1 MNAFSQLNGQA
12 SLPHGGRSG
21 LSAGWSGEAF
31 SQLNAF
37 DFFGDST
44 QKTRP
49 LWAWAF
55 SQLNAPRDSALVFG
69 RSPVFA
75 AAPFSQLN
83 GHAAQVPGGQASPRI
98 GRVGSAF
105 SQLNAFDFF
114 EFLGKKTQSHQVRA
128 FSQLNGRLSLS
139 RGERGRSQ
147 ADESAGAFS
156 QLNAWAACG
165 RAKHAAKHSTS
176 AVTQG
181 SRVFSQLNARGHAPL
196 GQARKNVFARA
207 AFSQLNALG
216 LVASSTCC
224 SAHRSRPNPVP
235 HRPDFRGLKPRAYL
249 HTTHE
254 PRTTRGS
261 VHLEPGIW
269 RNRMK

>member
-12 SLPHGGRSG
+12 SLPHGGQAK
-21 LSAGWSGEAF
+21 LSVDWPGAAF

-55 SQLNAPRDSALVFG
+55 SQLNAPRGSTLVCG
-69 RSPVFA
+69 RSPVFSS
-75 AAPFSQLN
+75 APFSQLN
-83 GHAAQVPGGQASPRI
+83 GHAAQMPGGQVSPRI
-98 GRVGSAF
+98 DRTASAF
-105 SQLNAFDFF
+105 SQLNGFDFS
-114 EFLGKKTQSHQVRA
+114 ECAAQKTH
-128 FSQLNGRLSLS
+128 
-139 RGERGRSQ
+139 
-147 ADESAGAFS
+147 SALAQAFS
-156 QLNAWAACG
+156 QLNAWAVGG
-165 RAKHAAKHSTS
+165 RVNHASSHSAS

-181 SRVFSQLNARGHAPL
+181 NRVFSQLNARGHAPL

-216 LVASSTCC
+216 LAASSTCC

>member
-31 SQLNAF
+31 SQLNA
-37 DFFGDST
+37 
-44 QKTRP
+44 
-49 LWAWAF
+49 
-55 SQLNAPRDSALVFG
+55 PRDSALVCG
-69 RSPVFA
+69 RSPIFA
-75 AAPFSQLN
+75 TAPFSQLN
-83 GHAAQVPGGQASPRI
+83 GHAAQVPGGQVSPRI

-105 SQLNAFDFF
+105 SQLNAW
-114 EFLGKKTQSHQVRA
+114 GV
-128 FSQLNGRLSLS
+128 
-139 RGERGRSQ
+139 
-147 ADESAGAFS
+147 
-156 QLNAWAACG
+156 CG
-165 RAKHAAKHSTS
+165 HPKHATKHSTS

-235 HRPDFRGLKPRAYL
+235 HRPDFSRPLKKCSSNAPGSWISKKRIAQTGLRSDWSGHFGLFAGRFARSG
-249 HTTHE
+249 
-254 PRTTRGS
+254 RTYPM
-261 VHLEPGIW
+261 VHA
-269 RNRMK
+269 

>member
-21 LSAGWSGEAF
+21 VSAGWSGEAF

-55 SQLNAPRDSALVFG
+55 SQLNTPRDSALVCG

-75 AAPFSQLN
+75 TAPFSQLN
-83 GHAAQVPGGQASPRI
+83 GHAAQVPGGQVSPRI
-98 GRVGSAF
+98 GWVGSAF
-105 SQLNAFDFF
+105 SQLNAFDFL
-114 EFLGKKTQSHQVRA
+114 EASAQKTPPLLA
-128 FSQLNGRLSLS
+128 W
-139 RGERGRSQ
+139 
-147 ADESAGAFS
+147 AFS